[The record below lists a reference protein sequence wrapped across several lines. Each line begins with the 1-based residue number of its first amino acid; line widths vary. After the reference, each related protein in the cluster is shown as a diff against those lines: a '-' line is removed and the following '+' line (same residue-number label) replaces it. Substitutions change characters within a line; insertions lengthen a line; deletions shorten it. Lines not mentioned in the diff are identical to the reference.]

1 MTIKKLFATAM
12 LALALA
18 IGAQPTAAEPNR
30 TFTYDRA
37 GNTLSDSRRYTATY
51 NLRGQL
57 ATITKAGITTTYTYN
72 AKGQRVRKASSRGP
86 AYTVTFVY
94 DKEGHL
100 LGEYDH
106 TGEALREY
114 VWLRDTPM
122 VVFTPDPAN
131 PPGDPLVYFIH
142 TDHLNTPRVVIDRNN
157 VVRWRWISEPF
168 GTTAPETNPSGLGD
182 FTFNLRFPGQ
192 YADQESG
199 LFYNYRRNY
208 DKETGRYRESDPIGL
223 QGGINTYA
231 YVDGNPLG
239 LVDPNGLDRWGP
251 DPVFDWRTKNGVPQ
265 PNEGGSTAE
274 LYVFSMCMRS
284 CVGEQFTIT
293 SAAEAIPQHRIGT
306 PHRSGQ
312 AIDVRYPAKPDK
324 YLCCAQACGAK
335 FALDEA
341 QHPSARAT
349 GQHFHLQ
356 TTPGQRGGR
365 GDLPA
370 GGTCYAACEAPW

>member
-1 MTIKKLFATAM
+1 MNIKKLCVTAM
-12 LALALA
+12 LLAQA

-30 TFTYDRA
+30 TFT
-37 GNTLSDSRRYTATY
+37 
-51 NLRGQL
+51 
-57 ATITKAGITTTYTYN
+57 
-72 AKGQRVRKASSRGP
+72 V
-86 AYTVTFVY
+86 TVVY

-223 QGGINTYA
+223 AGGINTYS
-231 YVDGNPLG
+231 YVEANPLSHIDPRG
-239 LVDPNGLDRWGP
+239 LDNPGIGPYGPYWTTGTQLCSRPADIAFGLIDHYWINTATITAGMGADPNIPPGQQHEGWGI
-251 DPVFDWRTKNGVPQ
+251 PVQLNDHRMDSPTQ
-265 PNEGGSTAE
+265 
-274 LYVFSMCMRS
+274 
-284 CVGEQFTIT
+284 CVEMQNVD
-293 SAAEAIPQHRIGT
+293 ADCVNRKLRIGMSLGRFT
-306 PHRSGQ
+306 PPLNQCQS
-312 AIDVRYPAKPDK
+312 
-324 YLCCAQACGAK
+324 
-335 FALDEA
+335 FAY
-341 QHPSARAT
+341 SVINSCRT
-349 GQHFHLQ
+349 GPQQ
-356 TTPGQRGGR
+356 
-365 GDLPA
+365 
-370 GGTCYAACEAPW
+370 

>member
-1 MTIKKLFATAM
+1 MTIKKPFATAM

-37 GNTLSDSRRYTATY
+37 GNTLSDSRSYTATY
-51 NLRGQL
+51 HLRGQL

-251 DPVFDWRTKNGVPQ
+251 DPVFDLA
-265 PNEGGSTAE
+265 NEERRSTA
-274 LYVFSMCMRS
+274 
-284 CVGEQFTIT
+284 Q
-293 SAAEAIPQHRIGT
+293 
-306 PHRSGQ
+306 
-312 AIDVRYPAKPDK
+312 
-324 YLCCAQACGAK
+324 
-335 FALDEA
+335 
-341 QHPSARAT
+341 
-349 GQHFHLQ
+349 
-356 TTPGQRGGR
+356 
-365 GDLPA
+365 
-370 GGTCYAACEAPW
+370 